1 MHPGGAC
8 ASWLAPLLTVR
19 TGCVRPAGGR
29 GGRSGACARRP
40 RAREAVRTLP
50 SGAQGSC
57 VHPGGACASWLA
69 PLLTVRTGRVRPAG
83 GRGGRSGA
91 CARRPRARE
100 AVRTLPSGA
109 QGSCAPWGSVRKLVG
124 APADGANRPRPPC
137 RGARG
142 GGQELAP
149 AAHGRGRRFARS
161 PQVHKAAVHPG
172 GACASWL
179 APLLTVRTGRVR
191 PAGGRG
197 GRSGACAR
205 RPRAREAVRTLPS
218 GAQGSCAPWGSVR
231 KLVGAPA
238 DGANRPRPPCRGAR
252 GGGQEGAC
260 ARRPRA
266 REAVRTLPSGAQGS
280 CAPWGSVRKLVGA
293 PADGANQPRPP
304 CRGARGAVRSLRPPP
319 TGAGGGSHAPLR
331 CTRQLCTL
339 GERAQ
344 VGWRPC

>member
-1 MHPGGAC
+1 M
-8 ASWLAPLLTVR
+8 
-19 TGCVRPAGGR
+19 
-29 GGRSGACARRP
+29 
-40 RAREAVRTLP
+40 
-50 SGAQGSC
+50 
-57 VHPGGACASWLA
+57 HPGGACASWLA

-142 GGQELAP
+142 AVRSLRPPPTGAGGGS
-149 AAHGRGRRFARS
+149 H
-161 PQVHKAAVHPG
+161 
-172 GACASWL
+172 
-179 APLLTVRTGRVR
+179 APLRCTRQL
-191 PAGGRG
+191 
-197 GRSGACAR
+197 C
-205 RPRAREAVRTLPS
+205 TL
-218 GAQGSCAPWGSVR
+218 WGSVR

-238 DGANRPRPPCRGAR
+238 DGANR
-252 GGGQEGAC
+252 
-260 ARRPRA
+260 
-266 REAVRTLPSGAQGS
+266 
-280 CAPWGSVRKLVGA
+280 
-293 PADGANQPRPP
+293 PRPP

-339 GERAQ
+339 GEHAQ
-344 VGWRPC
+344 AGWRPC